1 MLKPHSRLEEAVL
14 ARHVVWISDRE
25 VLNQY
30 WEWCRLH
37 SRAFAAIA
45 IATQRSRFALVEM
58 DLYGLGAGGLD
69 RSAGYEILQILL
81 EQTLKLDST
90 FVVGPVYVSATVLAS
105 SAAAFAGRICRSAQG
120 ALSLDQITHEEW
132 MEGEIERFE
141 AGGSKKSAFAPIS
154 GQARPEV
161 IKELLKDGWHGKK
174 R

>member
-1 MLKPHSRLEEAVL
+1 MLKPHSRLEEAVF

-37 SRAFAAIA
+37 SRAFSAIA
-45 IATQRSRFALVEM
+45 IASPRSRYALVEM

-81 EQTLKLDST
+81 DQPLKLDST

-120 ALSLDQITHEEW
+120 ALSLDQISHEEW
-132 MEGEIERFE
+132 MEGEIERFG
-141 AGGSKKSAFAPIS
+141 AGGSRKSAFAPIS

-161 IKELLKDGWHGKK
+161 IKKLLKNGGQEQN

>member
-1 MLKPHSRLEEAVL
+1 MEEAVF

-45 IATQRSRFALVEM
+45 LSSPRSRYALVEM

-69 RSAGYEILQILL
+69 RSAGYEILQIVLD
-81 EQTLKLDST
+81 QPLKLDSI
-90 FVVGPVYVSATVLAS
+90 FVVGPVYVSAIVLAS

-120 ALSLDQITHEEW
+120 ALSLDQISHEEW
-132 MEGEIERFE
+132 MEGEIERFG
-141 AGGSKKSAFAPIS
+141 AGGSRKSAFAPIS

-161 IKELLKDGWHGKK
+161 IKELLKNGGQEQN

>member
-1 MLKPHSRLEEAVL
+1 
-14 ARHVVWISDRE
+14 
-25 VLNQY
+25 
-30 WEWCRLH
+30 
-37 SRAFAAIA
+37 
-45 IATQRSRFALVEM
+45 M

-69 RSAGYEILQILL
+69 RSAGHEILQIVL
-81 EQTLKLDST
+81 EQPLKLDST

-132 MEGEIERFE
+132 MGGEIERFG

-154 GQARPEV
+154 GQARPDV
-161 IKELLKDGWHGKK
+161 IKALLKNGGHEQK

>member
-1 MLKPHSRLEEAVL
+1 MLKLHSRLEEAVF

-45 IATQRSRFALVEM
+45 IASPRSRYALVEM

-69 RSAGYEILQILL
+69 RSAGYEIMQIVL
-81 EQTLKLDST
+81 EQPLKVDST

-120 ALSLDQITHEEW
+120 ALSLDQITHDEW
-132 MEGEIERFE
+132 MGGEIERFG

-161 IKELLKDGWHGKK
+161 INELLKDSRHEKK

>member
-1 MLKPHSRLEEAVL
+1 LEEAVL
-14 ARHVVWISDRE
+14 ARYVVWISDRE

-45 IATQRSRFALVEM
+45 IASQRSRYALVEM
-58 DLYGLGAGGLD
+58 DLYGLGAGGLE
-69 RSAGYEILQILL
+69 RSAGYEILHIVL
-81 EQTLKLDST
+81 EQPLKVDST

-132 MEGEIERFE
+132 MEGEIDRFR
-141 AGGSKKSAFAPIS
+141 AGGSKKSAFAPVS

-161 IKELLKDGWHGKK
+161 IKELLKNDVHMQK

>member
-1 MLKPHSRLEEAVL
+1 MLKLHSRLEEAVF

-45 IATQRSRFALVEM
+45 LSTPRSRYALVEM

-81 EQTLKLDST
+81 DQPLKLDST
-90 FVVGPVYVSATVLAS
+90 FVVGPVYVSATVLAN
-105 SAAAFAGRICRSAQG
+105 SAAAFAASICRSAQG
-120 ALSLDQITHEEW
+120 ALSLDQISHEEW
-132 MEGEIERFE
+132 MEGEMERFW

-161 IKELLKDGWHGKK
+161 IKALLKNGGHEQK